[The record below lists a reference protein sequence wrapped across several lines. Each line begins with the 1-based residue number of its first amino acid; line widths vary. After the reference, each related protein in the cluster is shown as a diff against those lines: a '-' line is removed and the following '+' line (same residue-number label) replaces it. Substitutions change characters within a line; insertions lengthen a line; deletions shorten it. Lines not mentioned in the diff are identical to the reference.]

1 MNRLQPA
8 ASTPNEKILR
18 AGIDAYNR
26 LEPVEFVDD
35 GEEIFVACE
44 QRARGKL
51 SGVEISQQLFSVY
64 RFRDSKVVEL
74 RVYADRAPA
83 LDSMHG

>member
-1 MNRLQPA
+1 VNRLQPA

-18 AGIDAYNR
+18 
-26 LEPVEFVDD
+26 
-35 GEEIFVACE
+35 E

>member
-1 MNRLQPA
+1 VNRLQPA

-18 AGIDAYNR
+18 
-26 LEPVEFVDD
+26 
-35 GEEIFVACE
+35 E

-51 SGVEISQQLFSVY
+51 SGVEISQRLFSVY